1 MLDSLDT
8 LIAFVLIMLV
18 VSLLITIAVQLV
30 ASLLNLRGLN
40 LAYGLKRTF
49 TVIVPNTDENAK
61 KLANFILK
69 GQFFSDSFLPDW
81 KFFKPWRHATAI
93 RPEEVFDAIQ
103 RIAIGKES
111 VETTLVESAKNL
123 LIALGVDKQSLE
135 DAASEITTGRA
146 ANTLVTAYAAAR
158 QKLNA
163 AKASIDKACQK
174 LRDWTCIA
182 EERAQQWLTMH
193 TRIITVIFAFFFAFW
208 LQLDTVEIF
217 KLVSSN
223 KAVRDTLTAQAGAL
237 SSQAERILSDSKTVL
252 QTAYDAWL
260 GKADDKVKAAV
271 GSITVQATDTR
282 GKLTGEIENALANID
297 KNTRD
302 AALQSFDDAVKN
314 AVADSL
320 NASGDQYG
328 KVKADLDKKTGFQ
341 LLPDGDRGRWG
352 NGGGWHWWS
361 GSHGHRWGILFS
373 VALLSL
379 GAPFWYHT
387 LKDLMSLRS
396 KVAENISDEQKKQT

>member
-8 LIAFVLIMLV
+8 LIAFILIMLV
-18 VSLLITIAVQLV
+18 VSLLITIAVQMA

-49 TVIVPNTDENAK
+49 TVIVPDSDENAK
-61 KLANFILK
+61 KLVDFILK
-69 GQFFSDSFLPDW
+69 GQFLSDSFLPDW
-81 KFFKPWRHATAI
+81 RVLKPWRHATAI

-111 VETTLVESAKNL
+111 VDTTLVNTAKNL

-135 DAASEITTGRA
+135 DAASDITNCRA
-146 ANTLVTAYAAAR
+146 AKTVVTAYAAAR

-163 AKASIDKACQK
+163 AKESIDKACQK
-174 LRDWTCIA
+174 LQHWTCIA
-182 EERAQQWLTMH
+182 QERAQQWLTMH

-208 LQLDTVEIF
+208 LQIDTVEIF

-223 KAVRDTLTAQAGAL
+223 KAVRDKLIAQAGTVEAQAARVLVDSNVLRDALKSWSEQETDPTIKQAL
-237 SSQAERILSDSKTVL
+237 SSIDVAT
-252 QTAYDAWL
+252 
-260 GKADDKVKAAV
+260 
-271 GSITVQATDTR
+271 TDTR
-282 GKLTGEIENALANID
+282 EAVQEKVTNALD
-297 KNTRD
+297 GKKP
-302 AALQSFDDAVKN
+302 VKN
-314 AVADSL
+314 F
-320 NASGDQYG
+320 NAMVTAAAKKQAEGLSAELGVI
-328 KVKADLDKKTGFQ
+328 KTDLDKTGFQ
-341 LLPDGDRGRWG
+341 LFPDGDGGRWG
-352 NGGGWHWWS
+352 KGVGSHWWS
-361 GSHGHRWGILFS
+361 GSQGHRWGILFS

-396 KVAENISDEQKKQT
+396 KVAENISDEQKKQTQKP

>member
-8 LIAFVLIMLV
+8 LIAFILIMLV
-18 VSLLITIAVQLV
+18 VSLLITIAVQMA

-49 TVIVPNTDENAK
+49 TVIVPDSDENAK
-61 KLANFILK
+61 KLVDFILK
-69 GQFFSDSFLPDW
+69 GQFLSDSFLPDW
-81 KFFKPWRHATAI
+81 RVLKPWRHATAI

-111 VETTLVESAKNL
+111 VDTTLVNTAKNL

-135 DAASEITTGRA
+135 DATNDITNGRA
-146 ANTLVTAYAAAR
+146 AKTLVTAYAAAR

-163 AKASIDKACQK
+163 AKESIDKACQK
-174 LRDWTCIA
+174 LQHWTCIA
-182 EERAQQWLTMH
+182 QERAQQWLTMH

-208 LQLDTVEIF
+208 LQIDTVEIF

-223 KAVRDTLTAQAGAL
+223 KAVRDKLIAQAGTVEAQAARVLVDSNVLRDALKSWSEQETDPTIKQAL
-237 SSQAERILSDSKTVL
+237 SSIDVAT
-252 QTAYDAWL
+252 
-260 GKADDKVKAAV
+260 
-271 GSITVQATDTR
+271 TDTR
-282 GKLTGEIENALANID
+282 EAVQEKVTNALD
-297 KNTRD
+297 GKKP
-302 AALQSFDDAVKN
+302 VKN
-314 AVADSL
+314 F
-320 NASGDQYG
+320 NAMVTAAAKKQAEVLSAELGVI
-328 KVKADLDKKTGFQ
+328 KTDLDKTGFQ
-341 LLPDGDRGRWG
+341 LFPDGDGGRWG
-352 NGGGWHWWS
+352 KGVGSHWWS
-361 GSHGHRWGILFS
+361 GSQGHRWGILFS

-396 KVAENISDEQKKQT
+396 KVAENISDEQKKQTQKP

>member
-8 LIAFVLIMLV
+8 LIAFILIMLV
-18 VSLLITIAVQLV
+18 VSLLITIAVQMA

-49 TVIVPNTDENAK
+49 TVIVPDSDENAK
-61 KLANFILK
+61 KLVDFILK
-69 GQFFSDSFLPDW
+69 GQFLSDSFLPDW
-81 KFFKPWRHATAI
+81 RVLKPWRHATAI

-111 VETTLVESAKNL
+111 VDTTLVNTAKNL

-135 DAASEITTGRA
+135 DATTDITNGRA
-146 ANTLVTAYAAAR
+146 AKTLVTAYAAAR

-163 AKASIDKACQK
+163 AKESIDKACQK
-174 LRDWTCIA
+174 LQDWTCIA
-182 EERAQQWLTMH
+182 QERAQQWLTMH

-208 LQLDTVEIF
+208 LQIDTVEIF

-223 KAVRDTLTAQAGAL
+223 KAVRDKLIAQAGTVEAQAARVLVDSNVLRDALKSWSEQETDPTIKQAL
-237 SSQAERILSDSKTVL
+237 SSIDVAT
-252 QTAYDAWL
+252 
-260 GKADDKVKAAV
+260 
-271 GSITVQATDTR
+271 TDTR
-282 GKLTGEIENALANID
+282 EAVQEKVTNALD
-297 KNTRD
+297 GKKP
-302 AALQSFDDAVKN
+302 VKN
-314 AVADSL
+314 F
-320 NASGDQYG
+320 NAMVTAAAKKQAEGLSAELGVI
-328 KVKADLDKKTGFQ
+328 KTDLDKTGFQ
-341 LLPDGDRGRWG
+341 LFPDGDGGRWG
-352 NGGGWHWWS
+352 KGVGSHWWS
-361 GSHGHRWGILFS
+361 GSQGHRWGILFS

-396 KVAENISDEQKKQT
+396 KVAENISDEQKKQTQKP

>member
-8 LIAFVLIMLV
+8 LIAFILIMLV
-18 VSLLITIAVQLV
+18 VSLLITIAVQMA

-49 TVIVPNTDENAK
+49 TVIVPDSDENAK
-61 KLANFILK
+61 KLVDFILT
-69 GQFFSDSFLPDW
+69 GQFLSDSFLPDW
-81 KFFKPWRHATAI
+81 RVLKPWRHATAI

-111 VETTLVESAKNL
+111 VDTTLVNTAKNL

-135 DAASEITTGRA
+135 DATNDITNGRA
-146 ANTLVTAYAAAR
+146 AKTLVTAYAAAR

-163 AKASIDKACQK
+163 AKESIDKACQK
-174 LRDWTCIA
+174 LQHWTCIA
-182 EERAQQWLTMH
+182 QERAQQWLTMH

-208 LQLDTVEIF
+208 LQIDTVEIF

-223 KAVRDTLTAQAGAL
+223 KAVRDKLIAQAGTVEAQAARVLVDSNVLRDALKSWSEQETDPTIKQAL
-237 SSQAERILSDSKTVL
+237 SSIDVAT
-252 QTAYDAWL
+252 
-260 GKADDKVKAAV
+260 
-271 GSITVQATDTR
+271 TDTR
-282 GKLTGEIENALANID
+282 EAVQEKVTNALD
-297 KNTRD
+297 GKKP
-302 AALQSFDDAVKN
+302 VKN
-314 AVADSL
+314 F
-320 NASGDQYG
+320 NAMVTAAAKKQAEGLSAELGVI
-328 KVKADLDKKTGFQ
+328 KTDLDKTGFQ
-341 LLPDGDRGRWG
+341 LFPDGDGGRWG
-352 NGGGWHWWS
+352 KGVGSHWWS
-361 GSHGHRWGILFS
+361 GSQGHRWGILFS

-396 KVAENISDEQKKQT
+396 KVAENISDEQKKQTQKP